1 MITILVKNQIVE
13 TTWNPTTKDWY
24 VSKGYQFTKFRDKFN
39 IKVEDLHPG
48 STVKVKVICD
58 YCGEEIEKT
67 YRDYLKQ
74 LKIYPKSACKKCNG
88 KKNKDANYSAEWY
101 YNDFTHL
108 CEENGYKM
116 LSDISDYKGSKSY
129 LEIWCPKHGV
139 QSTAYV
145 RARVGR
151 FCPVCGKEHAVKQIT
166 KPTEEVIKIIEEKN
180 NNQLLNP
187 EDYINFST
195 SNLKIKCGKCGK
207 VWTTSL
213 ASIKGSDGLCPDCG
227 AEKCHNSLRLSPEEV
242 SSIIASKNG
251 NVLLNPEDY
260 IKNDV
265 RNLKIKCGL
274 CGRIYVTNLTNYT
287 YFHVDRC
294 NVCARRESSGEKIIR
309 EILESKNVVF
319 EQEKRF
325 DGCKDKKQLP
335 FDFYLP
341 DNNTCIEFD
350 GPHHYRAIY
359 GDLEHTKMTQY
370 HDQIKNEYCGKN
382 GINLIR
388 IPYWEGHNIEE
399 ILTKELHI

>member
-1 MITILVKNQIVE
+1 M
-13 TTWNPTTKDWY
+13 WN
-24 VSKGYQFTKFRDKFN
+24 
-39 IKVEDLHPG
+39 
-48 STVKVKVICD
+48 
-58 YCGEEIEKT
+58 
-67 YRDYLKQ
+67 
-74 LKIYPKSACKKCNG
+74 
-88 KKNKDANYSAEWY
+88 
-101 YNDFTHL
+101 
-108 CEENGYKM
+108 
-116 LSDISDYKGSKSY
+116 
-129 LEIWCPKHGV
+129 
-139 QSTAYV
+139 
-145 RARVGR
+145 
-151 FCPVCGKEHAVKQIT
+151 
-166 KPTEEVIKIIEEKN
+166 
-180 NNQLLNP
+180 
-187 EDYINFST
+187 
-195 SNLKIKCGKCGK
+195 
-207 VWTTSL
+207 
-213 ASIKGSDGLCPDCG
+213 
-227 AEKCHNSLRLSPEEV
+227 
-242 SSIIASKNG
+242 
-251 NVLLNPEDY
+251 
-260 IKNDV
+260 
-265 RNLKIKCGL
+265 
-274 CGRIYVTNLTNYT
+274 GRIYVTNLTNYT